1 MRSLGNEAGRGISHW
16 LVMIGCLLFSSLSL
30 SQQLT
35 GALSLRLGPG
45 IGYPVSIELP
55 SGTYIDITQR
65 RNTWLLIRDE
75 RDEGGW
81 AKIAEVGESGGLK
94 ERLAWRLTELKK
106 ESNGEV
112 VGRWFNFNQ
121 GYGLALGWKLPSDYG
136 HWLFEIEKAS
146 DAQVEWH
153 SLASWYLSQHN
164 ITAHSYYSAGMGLGV
179 AQENSKS
186 QIFSD
191 YGDAQQ
197 AVYGGIELALGLRP
211 TKQVNTGLSVRY
223 LFAASSADADE
234 TVLSWYWSFG
244 I

>member
-1 MRSLGNEAGRGISHW
+1 MRSLGYRSLLGMSQW
-16 LVMIGCLLFSSLSL
+16 LVMIGCLLFSSYSL

-55 SGTYIDITQR
+55 SSTYIDIIQR

-75 RDEGGW
+75 RGEGGW
-81 AKIAEVGESGGLK
+81 AKIADVGDSGGLE

-106 ESNGEV
+106 ELSGEL
-112 VGRWFNFNQ
+112 VGRWFNFSQ
-121 GYGLALGWKLPSDYG
+121 GYGLSLAWKLPANYG
-136 HWLFEIEKAS
+136 HWLFEVEKAS

-153 SLASWYLSQHN
+153 SLASWYVSEHLISPS
-164 ITAHSYYSAGMGLGV
+164 SYYSAGLGLGV
-179 AQENSKS
+179 SQENSMS
-186 QIFSD
+186 QVFSKR
-191 YGDAQQ
+191 GDAQQ

-211 TKQVNTGLSVRY
+211 TKQVDTGLSVRY
-223 LFAASSADADE
+223 LFAASSEDADE
-234 TVLSWYWSFG
+234 TVISWYWSFG